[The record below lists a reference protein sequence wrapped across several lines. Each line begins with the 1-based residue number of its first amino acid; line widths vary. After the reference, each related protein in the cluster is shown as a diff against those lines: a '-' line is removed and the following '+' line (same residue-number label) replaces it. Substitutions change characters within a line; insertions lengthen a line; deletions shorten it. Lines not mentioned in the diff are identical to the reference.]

1 MIRKLVFC
9 LAIFSFVAISVPA
22 QNGADYPK
30 AKKVEQVDDYH
41 GVKVADPYR
50 WMEDTKSTDTQSWI
64 EQQNKITDAYLGSI
78 AERDHLRKRFTE
90 VWNYERYS
98 APRKVADGF
107 YLYSKND
114 GLQNQSVLY
123 RATSINDPGKVFF
136 DPNKLSEDGTA
147 ALSGSSFT
155 DDGKLWAY
163 GIARSGSDRT
173 EWRVMNTATG
183 EHLPDTLAPNR
194 QGGISWL
201 NDNSGFFYS
210 AFPQTTSGGELK
222 QETFN
227 QKIYFHKLGTPQ
239 SQDFIVYERPDDKE
253 LFVGGDVTED
263 GNYFIIS
270 VNKGTRPENMVYYM
284 PLSGFD
290 PSTGLLKNY
299 VPGSA
304 IPDNDIA
311 ARRRSQIQPL
321 VTTLE
326 ASYSFIGN
334 DGRTFY
340 FSTDKGAPR
349 SKVVAVDTMV
359 KLGKWSDVIPE
370 SKDSLQGVG
379 LLNDQFVLS
388 YLKDA
393 SSKVRIFD
401 MKGTPVRDVEL
412 PGIGSAGGFGGRR
425 KESETFY
432 TFSSFNAPPTIYRY
446 DMKTGKSSEF
456 RKAGVKF
463 DGSQYEVKQ
472 VFYTSKD
479 GTKVPMFLTYKK
491 GIKLDGTNPTLL
503 YGYGGFNISMTP
515 GFSVSRVP
523 WLEMGGVY
531 AVANIRGGAE
541 YGKEWWEAGSRL
553 NKQNVF
559 DDFIAA
565 AEWLIAN
572 KYTSTPKLAIQ
583 GGSNGGLLIGAV
595 LNQRPDLFGAALP
608 AVGVM
613 DMVRFPKF
621 TIGWAWTSDYGSPD
635 DAKDFNA
642 LYKYSPLHN
651 IKPGTKY
658 PATLV
663 TTSDHDDRVFPA
675 HSFKYA
681 AALQAAQAGDA
692 PVLIR
697 IETKAG
703 HGAGKPTA
711 KQIEEQVDIYGFL
724 IRNLGMKLEP

>member
-1 MIRKLVFC
+1 MLKKFIFC
-9 LAIFSFVAISVPA
+9 LVIATLFAVSIPA
-22 QNGADYPK
+22 QNGSGYPK
-30 AKKVEQVDDYH
+30 AKKVAQVDDYH
-41 GVKVADPYR
+41 GTKVSDPFR
-50 WMEDTKSTDTQSWI
+50 WMEDTKSSDTQAWI
-64 EQQNKITDAYLGSI
+64 EQENKITNAYLGSI
-78 AERDHLRKRFTE
+78 AERDFLRKRFTE
-90 VWNYERYS
+90 LWNYERYS
-98 APRKVADGF
+98 APSKVTEGF
-107 YLYSKND
+107 YIYSKND

-123 RATSINDPGKVFF
+123 RTSSINDPGKVFF

-147 ALSGSSFT
+147 ALSGNSFT

-173 EWRVMNTATG
+173 EWRVMNTETG

-194 QGGISWL
+194 QGGVSWL
-201 NDNSGFFYS
+201 KDNSGFFYS
-210 AFPQTTSGGELK
+210 AFPLTAKGGELK

-227 QKIYFHKLGTPQ
+227 QKIFFHQLGTPQ

-253 LFVGGDVTED
+253 LFVGGFVTED
-263 GNYFIIS
+263 GAYYIIY
-270 VNKGTRPENMVYYM
+270 VNKGTRPQNMVYYM
-284 PLSGFD
+284 PLAGFD
-290 PSTGLLKNY
+290 PSSGLIKGFIPG
-299 VPGSA
+299 VPV
-304 IPDNDIA
+304 PDNDIA
-311 ARRRSQIQPL
+311 AKRRSQINPL
-321 VTTLE
+321 VTNLD
-326 ASYSFIGN
+326 ANYSFIAN

-340 FSTDKGAPR
+340 FMTDKDAPL
-349 SKVVAVDTMV
+349 SKVVAIDTMS
-359 KLGKWSDVIPE
+359 KMGKWSDLIAE
-370 SKDSLQGVG
+370 SKDTLQGVDF
-379 LLNDQFVLS
+379 LNDQFVLN

-393 SSKVRIFD
+393 NTKIRIVD
-401 MKGTPVRDVEL
+401 MKGQPVREVEL
-412 PGIGSAGGFGGRR
+412 PGIGTAGGFGGRR
-425 KESETFY
+425 KDTETFY
-432 TFSSFNAPPTIYRY
+432 TFSSYNAPPTIFHY
-446 DMKTGKSSEF
+446 DMKSGKSTQF

-472 VFYTSKD
+472 VFYKSKD
-479 GTKVPMFLTYKK
+479 GTNVPMFLTYKK
-491 GIKLDGTNPTLL
+491 GLKLDGNNPTLL

-515 GFSVSRVP
+515 GFSVSRIP

-541 YGKEWWEAGSRL
+541 YGKSWWEGGSL
-553 NKQNVF
+553 QNKQNVF

-565 AEWLIAN
+565 GEWLIAN

-583 GGSNGGLLIGAV
+583 GGSNGGLLVGAV

-635 DAKDFNA
+635 NAEEFKA
-642 LYKYSPLHN
+642 LYAYSPLHN
-651 IKPGTKY
+651 IKTGTKY

-681 AALQAAQAGDA
+681 AALQEAQAGQA
-692 PVLIR
+692 PILIR

-703 HGAGKPTA
+703 HGAGKPVS

-724 IRNLGMKLEP
+724 IRNLGIKTDQ